1 MRTRFFGW
9 KIAFALLLC
18 SGTSLAVSASPW
30 AEVGDNQLRA
40 DIELLQ
46 STGAIEDITTQW
58 PLPWASL
65 LGDLAH
71 ADLDGQPASVRAA
84 AERVLARAEAETAQR
99 GRAWA
104 SLDATN
110 KPNVVYGFDGM

>member
-1 MRTRFFGW
+1 MRTRYFGW
-9 KIAFALLLC
+9 KAALALFLWLGGSVPLL
-18 SGTSLAVSASPW
+18 ASPW

-46 STGAIEDITTQW
+46 SAGVIDDITAQW

-65 LGDLAH
+65 QGDLADVH
-71 ADLDGQPASVRAA
+71 LSPQPTAIRAA
-84 AERVLARAEAETAQR
+84 AERVLARAGGATAP
-99 GRAWA
+99 GASAWV
-104 SLDATN
+104 SVDATN